1 MADYQQARLLTLITF
16 WTDPSSANTQ
26 GSGFQIVQSMTAVR
40 AGGVAGKGLTNG
52 NVTLPVSSTDF
63 VWGVLAEE
71 LGFIGAIV
79 VLVLFGLLI
88 WRMLVCAWRS
98 NDPFAML
105 IGCGMAMMI
114 FFQVTVNV
122 GMSIG
127 LLPVTGIPL
136 PFISYGGASL
146 VCLAVGLGTL
156 QSTNLRRERPEW

>member
-1 MADYQQARLLTLITF
+1 VI
-16 WTDPSSANTQ
+16 
-26 GSGFQIVQSMTAVR
+26 
-40 AGGVAGKGLTNG
+40 
-52 NVTLPVSSTDF
+52 LPVSSTDF

-98 NDPFAML
+98 NDPFATL
-105 IGCGMAMMI
+105 IGCGMATMI
-114 FFQVTVNV
+114 FFQVAVNV